1 VDGDPRSDDE
11 LECAEMDVS
20 HKQDA
25 NNSNTYGN
33 NNGAYGNNTYEPVQK
48 ERDATD
54 FTRGDSQSKKSM

>member
-1 VDGDPRSDDE
+1 
-11 LECAEMDVS
+11 MDVS

-48 ERDATD
+48 ERDAID